1 VDKRQQEIAPMI
13 FYDREKPGRCKVFLF
28 AAFFVL
34 IPILSCGAR
43 IGNVVITKPDE
54 YHKTFAAKEE
64 IILRAI
70 AGVFRDKKMGSDVV
84 INKEEKSVRTDY
96 VTQDD
101 WRTKSMARVKRLNW
115 KECEVVLSVI
125 TEKKTKTGWE
135 MRRLL
140 EERQYEN
147 LFYTIELRIY
157 EEMAKVE

>member
-1 VDKRQQEIAPMI
+1 MI
-13 FYDREKPGRCKVFLF
+13 SYDREKPRSRKYFLF
-28 AAFFVL
+28 AALVVL

-84 INKEEKSVRTDY
+84 INREEKSVRTDY
-96 VTQDD
+96 ITQDD
-101 WRTKSMARVKRLNW
+101 WRTKSMARIKRLNW

-147 LFYTIELRIY
+147 LFYTIELKIY